1 MTNQQQTLPQWDLT
15 DFYTSLSDPK
25 IEKDFDQ
32 ATEQTRHFKT
42 SFENKF
48 IPKKQFKGQDLLE
61 AIKQLESIE
70 ECLGKLMSF
79 AYLNYATHMNTPEVL
94 KFFQSIQERVTAI
107 SSDLL
112 FFTLDINLLEDAD
125 IDRCYQ
131 DQPALL
137 RYKPWIESLRL
148 FKSHQLSPD
157 LEKLLHEKSVTGRN
171 AWVRLYDET
180 CAQLRFSYRGQSLP
194 ISDILNKFS
203 DQDPLIRKEAA
214 LALQQGL
221 ESALPI
227 LTLITNTLAKDK
239 EVEDRW
245 RQYPHPVASRNLAN
259 QVEDE
264 VVDALTHAVKKA
276 YPKLSHRYY
285 ALKARWLGQK
295 AIEYWDRNAPLP
307 ETDSSLISWEEAKS
321 IVSEAYH
328 QFSPTLAEIGQ
339 KFFTL
344 SWIDVPPNSSKHS
357 GAFSHPTVP
366 SVHPYI
372 LLNYHGKLRDVM
384 TLAHELGHGVHQ
396 VLAAEHGYFLSNT
409 PLTLAETASVFG
421 EMLTFQALLKCT
433 SDPKQRKSL
442 IAAKVEDMLNTVVR
456 QIAFFD
462 FEQQVHKKR
471 KQGEL
476 SAEEFGEIW
485 LQTQTEA
492 LGPAVHLDPIIA
504 NYWSYISH
512 FIHAPF
518 YVYAYAFGDCL
529 VNSLYSVYQSGH
541 PDFAQKYLELLR
553 AGGSKRYP
561 ELLAPFGLDAR
572 DPQFW
577 DRGLQV
583 IANLIDELETL

>member
-15 DFYTSLSDPK
+15 DFYTSLTDPK

-32 ATEQTRHFKT
+32 ATTQTQHFKKAF
-42 SFENKF
+42 SNHFVPQK
-48 IPKKQFKGQDLLE
+48 PFKGCDFFE
-61 AIKQLESIE
+61 AIERLESIE
-70 ECLGKLMSF
+70 ELLGKLMSF
-79 AYLNYATHMNTPEVL
+79 AYLNYATNMNTPEVL
-94 KFFQSIQERVTAI
+94 KFFQSVQERITTI
-107 SSDLL
+107 SADLL
-112 FFTLDINLLEDAD
+112 FFTLDINQLSDAE
-125 IDRCYQ
+125 IEHSYQ
-131 DQPALL
+131 DHPALL
-137 RYKPWIESLRL
+137 RYKPWLDSLRL
-148 FKSHQLSPD
+148 FKAHQLTPD

-180 CAQLRFSYRGQSLP
+180 CAQLRFSYRGHLLP
-194 ISDILNKFS
+194 LSDILDKFS
-203 DQDPLIRKEAA
+203 DQDPGVRKEAA
-214 LALQQGL
+214 YALHQGL
-221 ESALPI
+221 ENALPI

-239 EVEDRW
+239 EIEDRW
-245 RQYPHPVASRNLAN
+245 RQYSHPVASRNLAN
-259 QVEDE
+259 QVEDD
-264 VVDALTHAVKKA
+264 VVNALTQAVQQA
-276 YPKLSHRYY
+276 YPQLSHRYY
-285 ALKARWLGQK
+285 RLKAKWLDQET
-295 AIEYWDRNAPLP
+295 IEYWDRNAPLP
-307 ETDSSLISWEEAKS
+307 EAEHSLISWEEAKS

-328 QFSPTLAEIGQ
+328 QFSPTLAEVGQ
-339 KFFTL
+339 KFFTAA
-344 SWIDVPPNSSKHS
+344 WIDVPPNSGKHS

-421 EMLTFQALLKCT
+421 EMLTFQALLKRT
-433 SDPKQRKSL
+433 SSPQQRKSL

-456 QIAFFD
+456 QTAFFT
-462 FEQQVHKKR
+462 FEQHVHTKR

-476 SAEEFGEIW
+476 SAQELGEIW
-485 LQTQTEA
+485 LQTQKEA
-492 LGPAVHLDPIIA
+492 LGPSVHLDPATA

-541 PDFAQKYLELLR
+541 PDFARKYLDLLK
-553 AGGSKRYP
+553 AGGTKRYP
-561 ELLAPFGLDAR
+561 ELLAPFHLDAR

-577 DRGLQV
+577 GRGLQV
-583 IANLIDELETL
+583 IVNLIDELETL